1 VLVQAAAGGVG
12 SLAVR
17 FARLA
22 GAGTIVGI
30 ADSDEKR
37 ERAGHLWLRRASYRP
52 GHARLPEEGSPATS
66 ETVTSGSLDILTAC
80 RRSGG
85 PPGTRGARNRSKLT
99 LLT

>member
-1 VLVQAAAGGVG
+1 MLVQGAAGGVG

-22 GAGTIVGI
+22 GAGTIVDMT
-30 ADSDEKR
+30 DSDEKR
-37 ERAGHLWLRRASYRP
+37 ERSGHLWLRRASYRP

-66 ETVTSGSLDILTAC
+66 ETVTSGRLDILPVCAS
-80 RRSGG
+80 SGG
-85 PPGTRGARNRSKLT
+85 PPGARGRATVGKLT